1 MRKQVHVQDV
11 LFRFGRIMALQSKQE
26 LFPGEEITVNYGYKV
41 DSIFFVAQLE
51 MISFLVFK
59 ISVVLILNHRN
70 SDI

>member
-1 MRKQVHVQDV
+1 MRKQVHVQGV

-26 LFPGEEITVNYGYKV
+26 LFAGEEITVNYGYKV

-51 MISFLVFK
+51 MIFPCFFLLL
-59 ISVVLILNHRN
+59 ISVVLNHHN

>member
-1 MRKQVHVQDV
+1 MTKQVHVQDV

-26 LFPGEEITVNYGYKV
+26 LFAGEEITVNYGYKV